1 MTCEQCQELISAFL
15 DNDLAME
22 VSLNIQTHL
31 GLCAEC
37 AKVCEDFAS
46 ILDFCNEVPTE
57 ESVPP
62 NPKALWCRIN
72 NIIETEVQAEIIKE
86 KVEPEKKKG
95 FWKDT
100 WRFSLPQVASMVLCI
115 ALVSYLLTFV
125 GIKNYTT
132 PTDDVYSA
140 KTFAE
145 LGFVDKA
152 LAKIG
157 LIETPQQVRERRIKE
172 RIAAIDYW
180 NNRVQTR
187 RSQWE
192 NHLRDAFDRNIREI
206 DQAVFEYTEIL
217 EKNPQ
222 DDLSSEMLDSA
233 LNEKME
239 LLREFSEM

>member
-15 DNDLAME
+15 DNDLAAE

-31 GLCAEC
+31 GLCAKC

-46 ILDFCNEVPTE
+46 ILDFCHEVPADE
-57 ESVPP
+57 VVPP

-72 NIIETEVQAEIIKE
+72 NIIETEVQAEITKE
-86 KVEPEKKKG
+86 KIEPEKKKG
-95 FWKDT
+95 FWKDS
-100 WRFSLPQVASMVLCI
+100 WRFSLPQVVSMVLCI
-115 ALVSYLLTFV
+115 GLVSSLLTFV
-125 GIKNYTT
+125 GIRNYTI
-132 PTDDVYSA
+132 PRDDAYSA

-145 LGFVDKA
+145 LGFADKV

-172 RIAAIDYW
+172 RMAAIDYW
-180 NNRVQTR
+180 NQRVQTR
-187 RSQWE
+187 RNQWE
-192 NHLRDAFDRNIREI
+192 SHLRDAFDRNLREI

-222 DDLSSEMLDSA
+222 DDLSGEMLDSA